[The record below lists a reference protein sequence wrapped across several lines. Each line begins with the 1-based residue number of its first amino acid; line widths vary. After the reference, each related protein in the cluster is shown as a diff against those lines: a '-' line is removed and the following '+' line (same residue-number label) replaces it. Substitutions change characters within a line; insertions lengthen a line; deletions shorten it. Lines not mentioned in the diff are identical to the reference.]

1 MAATQFGIGK
11 WGIGADETG
20 IIIQNISYNYSQDK
34 KEVRNRTGDVA
45 GISYYNE
52 RVEVKLQ
59 GVIPTTSAFSGSIAA
74 TLTLAVGNAIP
85 DHLKGTVT
93 GGSLIVEEV
102 SREQSAEDYETIEVS
117 ATYYPSIAGS

>member
-11 WGIGADETG
+11 WGVGADETG

-59 GVIPTTSAFSGSIAA
+59 GVVPTTSAFSGTLA
-74 TLTLAVGNAIP
+74 TALTLSNSIV
-85 DHLKGTVT
+85 DHLKGTVS
-93 GGSLIVEEV
+93 GGSLLIEEI
-102 SREQSAEDYETIEVS
+102 SKEASAEDYETIEVS
-117 ATYYPSIAGS
+117 ATYYPSISSS